1 MGQEYAMLL
10 RENLNMFYLMVAH
23 TINIVDQIL
32 QNWMK
37 PGTKMVADGDN
48 YIFLTPSVLPDSN
61 GGFTPCPEVLTEE
74 EAIRYL
80 RLDLEA
86 HSDSRQTLKY
96 YRDKGELV
104 AIRIGRRNRYRR
116 RDLDDFLSRK
126 SEAKWIR

>member
-1 MGQEYAMLL
+1 
-10 RENLNMFYLMVAH
+10 MV
-23 TINIVDQIL
+23 T
-32 QNWMK
+32 
-37 PGTKMVADGDN
+37 DGYN
-48 YIFLTPSVLPDSN
+48 YVLAVPSVLPDGN

-80 RLDLEA
+80 RLDLEE

-104 AIRIGRRNRYRR
+104 AVRIGRRNRYRR

-126 SEAKWIR
+126 SEAKRIR